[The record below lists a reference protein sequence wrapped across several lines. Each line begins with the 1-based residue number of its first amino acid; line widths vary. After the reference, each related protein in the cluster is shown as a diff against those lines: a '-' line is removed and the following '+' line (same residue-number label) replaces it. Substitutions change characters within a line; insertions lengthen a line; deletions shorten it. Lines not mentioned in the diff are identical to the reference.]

1 MRIKLMPVSIKVKE
15 IKAAKRNW
23 FSSICVNNKSSPKKV
38 VVTGNPIKPKEH
50 MRYQKAVFFCLKANP

>member
-23 FSSICVNNKSSPKKV
+23 FSSICVNNKSSPKK
-38 VVTGNPIKPKEH
+38 GSRNRKSH
-50 MRYQKAVFFCLKANP
+50 QA